1 MPAAPSHDANK
12 DEERLT
18 HVQTNVH
25 MTGPGIH
32 YSSVQHGDFFR
43 AKSDEKSEMTSQ
55 LTVDSD
61 VQYLHTYYLI
71 HQRQTLMRKEQ
82 RNIDPNA
89 DQQESLVE
97 RPWQRAIGRPSL
109 GEEFTVVCNWYD
121 FRAKMCRTVEKDQVW

>member
-1 MPAAPSHDANK
+1 MPAAPSRDANK

-18 HVQTNVH
+18 HVQTIVD

-32 YSSVQHGDFFR
+32 YSSVQHSDFFR

-97 RPWQRAIGRPSL
+97 RP
-109 GEEFTVVCNWYD
+109 
-121 FRAKMCRTVEKDQVW
+121 

>member
-1 MPAAPSHDANK
+1 MNNKAYQHLAAPLAFHTAIHRGSQGYRDRIMPAAPSRDANK

-18 HVQTNVH
+18 HVQTNVD

-97 RPWQRAIGRPSL
+97 RP
-109 GEEFTVVCNWYD
+109 
-121 FRAKMCRTVEKDQVW
+121 